1 MSAGESRPDEHRA
14 PRLEGGGTA
23 MGASAAHPR
32 SIRRSLL
39 VWLLAGL
46 ALIALFASG
55 ATYLAARREV
65 GELLDLQLKQLAY
78 STRIDDL
85 LRGRRPGFEPHAAP
99 PGTGITELVTQIWN
113 RDGVL
118 VYWSQPGMG
127 LPVPA
132 TEGYSTVAHNGRLWR
147 VYTLV
152 QGTHALQVAQ
162 AENEREAIATQTA
175 LRTLVPFVAL
185 LPIFGALIWIG
196 VGRGL
201 APLDAISRAVAK
213 RRPDAMAPLTE
224 RGVPE
229 ELQPLVV
236 SLNGLLARLSEAL
249 AAQRRFT
256 ADAAHE
262 LRTPLAAL
270 KLQLDL
276 ARRGGRK
283 SDGETALDDL
293 DAGVGRASHVVE
305 QLLTLARVEPEALA
319 QKRSD
324 CDLVALARDAIVA
337 RAALAANK
345 SIDLGLARATPATVS
360 GDPASLA
367 ILLSNLID
375 NALRYT
381 PRGGRIDVAVDREAT
396 GPTIEVADN
405 GPGIP
410 AEDRARVFDRF
421 FRGDD
426 PHEQGSGLGL
436 SIVRRIA
443 DAHHAVINLGDAP
456 HGSGLVV
463 RVHFPQMQP
472 AP

>member
-1 MSAGESRPDEHRA
+1 MK
-14 PRLEGGGTA
+14 
-23 MGASAAHPR
+23 
-32 SIRRSLL
+32 SIRRTLL

-46 ALIALFASG
+46 AIIALTASG
-55 ATYLAARREV
+55 ATYVAARREI

-85 LRGRRPGFEPHAAP
+85 LRGRRPGFELRSPPHAA
-99 PGTGITELVTQIWN
+99 GVTEIVTQIWD

-132 TEGYSTVAHNGRLWR
+132 TEGYSTVSHEGRDWR

-162 AENEREAIATQTA
+162 AEDERAAIATQTA

-185 LPIFGALIWIG
+185 LPIFGALIWLG

-201 APLDAISRAVAK
+201 EPLETMSHAVAK
-213 RRPDAMAPLTE
+213 RRPDALAPLGE
-224 RGVPE
+224 RGLPD
-229 ELQPLVV
+229 ELRPLVA

-276 ARRGGRK
+276 ARRNGRAANAA
-283 SDGETALDDL
+283 ALDDVES
-293 DAGVGRASHVVE
+293 GVARASHVVE
-305 QLLTLARVEPEALA
+305 QLLTLARVEPEALSA
-319 QKRSD
+319 QRVD
-324 CDLVALARDAIVA
+324 CDLVAIARDAIVA
-337 RAALAANK
+337 RAALAADK

-360 GDPASLA
+360 GDPASLG
-367 ILLSNLID
+367 ILLANLID

-381 PRGGRIDVAVDREAT
+381 PRGGRIDVAVDRDDDGAT
-396 GPTIEVADN
+396 LCVADT

-410 AEDRARVFDRF
+410 VADRERVFDRF
-421 FRGDD
+421 VRGAGTQE
-426 PHEQGSGLGL
+426 PGSGLGL
-436 SIVRRIA
+436 SIVKRIA
-443 DAHHAVINLGDAP
+443 DAHRATITLDAP
-456 HGSGLVV
+456 AEGTGLVV
-463 RVHFPQMQP
+463 RVRFPLP
-472 AP
+472 LA

>member
-1 MSAGESRPDEHRA
+1 
-14 PRLEGGGTA
+14 
-23 MGASAAHPR
+23 MG
-32 SIRRSLL
+32 SIRRTLL
-39 VWLLAGL
+39 AWLLAGL
-46 ALIALFASG
+46 AAIALAASS
-55 ATYLAARREV
+55 ATYVAARREV

-85 LRGRRPGFEPHAAP
+85 LRGRRPGFDARAMPHAE
-99 PGTGITELVTQIWN
+99 GITELVTQIWD

-132 TEGYSTVAHNGRLWR
+132 TEGYSSVSQGGRDWR

-162 AENEREAIATQTA
+162 AQDERDAIATQTA

-185 LPIFGALIWIG
+185 IPLFGALIWLG

-201 APLDAISRAVAK
+201 RSLDAMSRAVAK
-213 RRPDAMAPLTE
+213 RRPDAMAPLAE
-224 RGVPE
+224 RDLPE
-229 ELQPLVV
+229 ELQPLAG

-276 ARRGGRK
+276 ARR
-283 SDGETALDDL
+283 TAPAPPTAAALNDL
-293 DAGVGRASHVVE
+293 EAGVARASHVVE
-305 QLLTLARVEPEALA
+305 QLMTLARVEPEALA
-319 QKRSD
+319 QQRTD
-324 CDLVALARDAIVA
+324 CDLVAIASDAVVA
-337 RAALAANK
+337 RAALAADK
-345 SIDLGLARATPATVS
+345 TIDLGLARAAPAHVS

-381 PRGGRIDVAVDREAT
+381 PRGGRIDIAVDRDDAGAT
-396 GPTIEVADN
+396 LSVADN

-410 AEDRARVFDRF
+410 ADDRERVFDRF
-421 FRGDD
+421 YRGAGIDE
-426 PHEQGSGLGL
+426 PGSGLGL
-436 SIVRRIA
+436 SIVKRIA
-443 DAHHAVINLGDAP
+443 DAHHAAITLDAP
-456 HGSGLVV
+456 PEGSGLVV
-463 RVHFPQMQP
+463 RVRFSA

>member
-1 MSAGESRPDEHRA
+1 MN
-14 PRLEGGGTA
+14 
-23 MGASAAHPR
+23 
-32 SIRRSLL
+32 SIRRTLL

-46 ALIALFASG
+46 AAIALAASG
-55 ATYLAARREV
+55 VTYLAARREV

-85 LRGRRPGFEPHAAP
+85 LRGRRPGFDARQVPH
-99 PGTGITELVTQIWN
+99 GEGVTELVTQIWD

-132 TEGYSTVAHNGRLWR
+132 TEGYSTIHHDGRDWR

-162 AENEREAIATQTA
+162 AQDERAAIATQTA

-185 LPIFGALIWIG
+185 IPFFGVLIWVG

-201 APLDAISRAVAK
+201 EPLEAMSKAVSK
-213 RRPDAMAPLTE
+213 RRPDALAPLSE
-224 RGVPE
+224 RALPD
-229 ELQPLVV
+229 ELQPLVA
-236 SLNGLLARLSEAL
+236 SLNGLLDRLSSAI
-249 AAQRRFT
+249 ASQRRFT

-276 ARRGGRK
+276 ARRA
-283 SDGETALDDL
+283 SEPHEVAAAFDDL
-293 DAGVGRASHVVE
+293 EAGVARASHVVE
-305 QLLTLARVEPEALA
+305 QLMTLARVEPEAMA
-319 QKRSD
+319 QTRTE
-324 CDLVALARDAIVA
+324 CDIVALAKDAIVA
-337 RAALAANK
+337 RAALAADK
-345 SIDLGLARATPATVS
+345 SIDLGLARETPAVVT
-360 GDPASLA
+360 GDPASLG

-381 PRGGRIDVAVDREAT
+381 PRGGRIDVSVERDEDGVT
-396 GPTIEVADN
+396 LSVADT

-410 AEDRARVFDRF
+410 AEARERVFDRF
-421 FRGDD
+421 YRGDD
-426 PHEQGSGLGL
+426 NAEPGSGLGL

-443 DAHHAVINLGDAP
+443 DAHHASISLDAAGE
-456 HGSGLVV
+456 GSGLVV
-463 RVHFPQMQP
+463 SVHFPREP
-472 AP
+472 DS

>member
-1 MSAGESRPDEHRA
+1 MN
-14 PRLEGGGTA
+14 
-23 MGASAAHPR
+23 
-32 SIRRSLL
+32 SIRRTLL

-46 ALIALFASG
+46 AAIALAASG

-78 STRIDDL
+78 STRIEDL
-85 LRGRRPGFEPHAAP
+85 LRGRRAGFELRTQP
-99 PGTGITELVTQIWN
+99 PGAGITELVTQIWD

-132 TEGYSTVAHNGRLWR
+132 TEGYSTANHDGRRWR

-175 LRTLVPFVAL
+175 LRTLVPFLAL

-201 APLDAISRAVAK
+201 EPLEAMSRAVAK
-213 RRPDAMAPLTE
+213 RRPDAMAPLGE
-224 RGVPE
+224 RGLPE
-229 ELQPLVV
+229 ELQPLVA

-276 ARRGGRK
+276 ARR
-283 SDGETALDDL
+283 DGEASNGAAALDDL
-293 DAGVGRASHVVE
+293 EMGVARASHVVE

-319 QKRSD
+319 QQRID
-324 CDLVALARDAIVA
+324 CDLVAIARDAIVA
-337 RAALAANK
+337 RAALAADK
-345 SIDLGLARATPATVS
+345 SIDLGLARATAATVS

-381 PRGGRIDVAVDREAT
+381 PRGGRIDVAVDCDENGAT
-396 GPTIEVADN
+396 LSVADT

-410 AEDRARVFDRF
+410 VENRARVFDRF

-426 PHEQGSGLGL
+426 HQEPGSGLGL
-436 SIVRRIA
+436 SIVKRIA
-443 DAHHAVINLGDAP
+443 EAHHASIALDAP
-456 HGSGLVV
+456 PQGSSGLIV
-463 RVHFPQMQP
+463 RVHFPAKQP
-472 AP
+472 SS

>member
-1 MSAGESRPDEHRA
+1 MS
-14 PRLEGGGTA
+14 
-23 MGASAAHPR
+23 
-32 SIRRSLL
+32 SIRRTLL

-46 ALIALFASG
+46 ASIALVASG

-85 LRGRRPGFEPHAAP
+85 LRGRRPGFESRTQPSDA
-99 PGTGITELVTQIWN
+99 GITELVTQIWD

-132 TEGYSTVAHNGRLWR
+132 TEGYSTANHDGRRWR

-162 AENEREAIATQTA
+162 AENEREAVATQTA

-201 APLDAISRAVAK
+201 APLDAISRAVAR
-213 RRPDAMAPLTE
+213 RRPDAMAPLAE
-224 RGVPE
+224 RRVPE

-236 SLNGLLARLSEAL
+236 SLNGLLERLSEAL

-276 ARRGGRK
+276 ARRNDQASGGA
-283 SDGETALDDL
+283 TALDDL
-293 DAGVGRASHVVE
+293 DAGVARASHVVE

-319 QKRSD
+319 QQRSD
-324 CDLVALARDAIVA
+324 CDLVVLARDAIVA
-337 RAALAANK
+337 RAALAADK

-381 PRGGRIDVAVDREAT
+381 PRGGRIDVAVDRDDAGAT
-396 GPTIEVADN
+396 LSVADN
-405 GPGIP
+405 GPGIR

-426 PHEQGSGLGL
+426 QHEQGSGLGL
-436 SIVRRIA
+436 SIVKRIA
-443 DAHHAVINLGDAP
+443 DAHHAVIDLDDAP
-456 HGSGLVV
+456 QGSGLVV
-463 RVHFPQMQP
+463 RVHFPAAP
-472 AP
+472 AAS

>member
-1 MSAGESRPDEHRA
+1 MS
-14 PRLEGGGTA
+14 
-23 MGASAAHPR
+23 
-32 SIRRSLL
+32 SIRRTLI

-46 ALIALFASG
+46 ASIALVASG

-85 LRGRRPGFEPHAAP
+85 LRGRQPGFEPRMQPSDA
-99 PGTGITELVTQIWN
+99 GITELVTQIWD

-132 TEGYSTVAHNGRLWR
+132 TEGYSTANHDGRRWR

-162 AENEREAIATQTA
+162 AEDEREAVATQTA

-201 APLDAISRAVAK
+201 APLDAISRAVAR
-213 RRPDAMAPLTE
+213 RRPDAMAPLAE
-224 RGVPE
+224 RRVPE

-236 SLNGLLARLSEAL
+236 SLNGLLERLSEAL

-276 ARRGGRK
+276 ARRNGQASGGA
-283 SDGETALDDL
+283 TALDDL
-293 DAGVGRASHVVE
+293 DAGVARASHVVE
-305 QLLTLARVEPEALA
+305 QLLTLARVEPEALV
-319 QKRSD
+319 QQRTD

-337 RAALAANK
+337 RAALAADK

-381 PRGGRIDVAVDREAT
+381 PRGGRIDVAVDRDDAGAT
-396 GPTIEVADN
+396 LWVTDN
-405 GPGIP
+405 GPGIR

-426 PHEQGSGLGL
+426 QHEQGSGLGL
-436 SIVRRIA
+436 SIVKRIA
-443 DAHHAVINLGDAP
+443 DAHHAIIDLDDAP
-456 HGSGLVV
+456 QGSGLVV
-463 RVHFPQMQP
+463 RVHFPAAP
-472 AP
+472 AVS

>member
-1 MSAGESRPDEHRA
+1 MN
-14 PRLEGGGTA
+14 
-23 MGASAAHPR
+23 
-32 SIRRSLL
+32 SIRRTLL
-39 VWLLAGL
+39 AWLLAGL
-46 ALIALFASG
+46 AAIALAASG

-85 LRGRRPGFEPHAAP
+85 LRGRRPGLEPRAAP
-99 PGTGITELVTQIWN
+99 SGAGITELVTQIWD

-118 VYWSQPGMG
+118 VYWTQPGMG

-132 TEGYSTVAHNGRLWR
+132 TEGYSTANHDGRRWR

-175 LRTLVPFVAL
+175 LRTLVPFIAL
-185 LPIFGALIWIG
+185 LPLFGALIWIG

-213 RRPDAMAPLTE
+213 RRADAMAPIAE

-276 ARRGGRK
+276 ARRGGT
-283 SDGETALDDL
+283 SDGAGALDDL
-293 DAGVGRASHVVE
+293 DAGVARASHVVE

-324 CDLVALARDAIVA
+324 CDLLALARDAIVA
-337 RAALAANK
+337 RAALAADK
-345 SIDLGLARATPATVS
+345 AIDLGLLRAVPATVS

-381 PRGGRIDVAVDREAT
+381 PRGGRIDVAVDRDNTGAT
-396 GPTIEVADN
+396 LTVTDN

-426 PHEQGSGLGL
+426 QHEQGSGLGL
-436 SIVRRIA
+436 SIVKRIA
-443 DAHHAVINLGDAP
+443 DAHHAAIALDDAE
-456 HGSGLVV
+456 GGGLAV
-463 RVHFPQMQP
+463 RVHFPAVP
-472 AP
+472 AAS